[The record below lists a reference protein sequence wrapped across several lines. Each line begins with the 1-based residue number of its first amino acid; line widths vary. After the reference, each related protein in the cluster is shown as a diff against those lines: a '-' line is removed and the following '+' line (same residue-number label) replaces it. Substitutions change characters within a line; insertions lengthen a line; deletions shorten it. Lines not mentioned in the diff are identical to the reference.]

1 MISVIIPTLNEQDHI
16 AELLIQL
23 ENQTDVTLEII
34 VADGGS
40 TDRTRQI
47 VTEAKICLVE
57 TLPGRGKQMNA
68 GARSATGDYFL
79 FLHADTRLSH
89 DQQLSEALAHLSQ
102 YPGVIAGHFPLLFD
116 STDGAVAEGLKFF
129 EAKTR
134 LNRPGT
140 FNGDQGLLIRR
151 KEFNLLDGFSEKYT
165 FLEDQDFGQRF
176 SIPGRFI
183 TLPSPLITS
192 ARRFEQEGLRERI
205 ILNTMIMGMFHLEL
219 DSFFEAAPEAYRENT
234 SESKLDLSPFFS
246 LVLSVVFAAGFFTG
260 LRRCYGLGRYA
271 AKNLWQV
278 FLWLGLRRNDVQSSL
293 QNYNRFIEPLTNNP
307 IGYFLGMMVVLAW
320 FFTTKTWVAIR
331 SGKL

>member
-16 AELLIQL
+16 AALLTQL
-23 ENQTDVTLEII
+23 ESQTDVTLEII

-47 VTEAKICLVE
+47 VTDTKICLVE
-57 TLPGRGKQMNA
+57 SLPGRGKQMNA
-68 GARSATGDYFL
+68 GSRSATGEYFL
-79 FLHADTRLSH
+79 FLHADSRLSH

-102 YPGVIAGHFPLLFD
+102 YQGVIAGHFPLLFD
-116 STDGAVAEGLKFF
+116 ATDGAVAKGLKFF

-140 FNGDQGLLIRR
+140 FNGDQGLLLRR
-151 KEFNLLDGFSEKYT
+151 DQFNLLDGFSEKYT

-176 SIPGRFI
+176 SKSGRFI
-183 TLPSPLITS
+183 TLPSPLMTS
-192 ARRFEQEGLRERI
+192 ARRFEQEGFRERI

-219 DSFFEAAPEAYRENT
+219 DRFFEAAPEVYQENT
-234 SESKLDLSPFFS
+234 SESKLDLSPFFQ
-246 LVLSVVFAAGFFTG
+246 LVQSVVFTGGLFTNV
-260 LRRCYGLGRYA
+260 RRCYGLGRYA

-278 FLWLGLRRNDVQSSL
+278 FLWLGLRRNDTQSSL
-293 QNYNRFIEPLTNNP
+293 QNYNRFIEPMTNNP
-307 IGYFLGMMVVLAW
+307 MGYFLGMMVVLVW